1 MAAKYSLEEVRD
13 FWTNQAEE
21 HGQSPAASWS
31 DVSAIQLEIRE
42 ILEWLKDDERVL
54 DVGCANGY
62 STIHFASQRKIH
74 IRGLDYIPKM
84 IDEANIRLKGFG
96 GRLKGSAEFAVGD
109 INSLSEPSNQYDKV
123 VAIRV
128 LINLGSWENQLRG
141 FKECA
146 RVVKPGGLLLLSE
159 ATLQGWHKLNDLR
172 REWGL
177 PDIPMPP
184 FNNYLDEDQIARSA
198 GPELE
203 LVDIVNF
210 SSSYFV
216 GTRIIKPLLAKA
228 ADAGID
234 VADPSMEWNR
244 WFSMLPAAGDY
255 GTQKLFVLRKIKAP

>member
-1 MAAKYSLEEVRD
+1 
-13 FWTNQAEE
+13 
-21 HGQSPAASWS
+21 
-31 DVSAIQLEIRE
+31 
-42 ILEWLKDDERVL
+42 
-54 DVGCANGY
+54 
-62 STIHFASQRKIH
+62 
-74 IRGLDYIPKM
+74 
-84 IDEANIRLKGFG
+84 
-96 GRLKGSAEFAVGD
+96 
-109 INSLSEPSNQYDKV
+109 
-123 VAIRV
+123 
-128 LINLGSWENQLRG
+128 
-141 FKECA
+141 
-146 RVVKPGGLLLLSE
+146 
-159 ATLQGWHKLNDLR
+159 
-172 REWGL
+172 
-177 PDIPMPP
+177 MPP